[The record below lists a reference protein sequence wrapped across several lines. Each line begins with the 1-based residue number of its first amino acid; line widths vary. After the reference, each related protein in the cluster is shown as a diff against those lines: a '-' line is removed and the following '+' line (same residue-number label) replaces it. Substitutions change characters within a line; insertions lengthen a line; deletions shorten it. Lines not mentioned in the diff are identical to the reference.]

1 MIINLINGLI
11 HQCLSSNKI
20 GKTKKKQRT
29 KENNKNKNFF
39 VQILRKEKN
48 RKTKHNET
56 IEI

>member
-11 HQCLSSNKI
+11 HQCLSSNKM

-39 VQILRKEKN
+39 VQILRKEK
-48 RKTKHNET
+48 KSENET
-56 IEI
+56 

>member
-39 VQILRKEKN
+39 VQILRKEK
-48 RKTKHNET
+48 KSENET
-56 IEI
+56 